1 MSKQV
6 IFDLMYKTKISLRSE
21 DDLHAIVALYVV
33 KGSASKAIMKRKPR
47 DRQDFQRETDLI
59 VYCH

>member
-1 MSKQV
+1 
-6 IFDLMYKTKISLRSE
+6 MYKTKISLRSE

-33 KGSASKAIMKRKPR
+33 KGCIQSNNGKKTQ
-47 DRQDFQRETDLI
+47 RQTRLPERETDLI

>member
-1 MSKQV
+1 
-6 IFDLMYKTKISLRSE
+6 MYKTKISLRSE